1 MSKMKLLLV
10 CGPWGSGSSAL
21 TGLLANAG
29 FFAPEPYHSVPDPLT
44 PETFETDAFRLALSP
59 FVSEYDLK
67 KIGHSNDVIISLL
80 NFKKDFLDK
89 LQNKLPVDK
98 PFFMLK
104 HPTSAFF
111 LDELLEIFDIKIL
124 IVLRNY
130 RDIETTRDRR
140 GWPSCFGIE
149 GATVIYNKI
158 FYFLTNNPI
167 NFHSIRYAD
176 LITKPTQVLS
186 EISCFLD
193 ITLSHEEINRSEK
206 FILNRAT

>member
-1 MSKMKLLLV
+1 MSKMKLLII

-21 TGLLANAG
+21 TGSLANAG
-29 FFAPEPYHSVPDPLT
+29 FYAPEPYHSVPDPLT

-67 KIGHSNDVIISLL
+67 KIGHSKDVINSLL

-89 LQNKLPVDK
+89 LQNKLPLDK

-111 LDELLEIFDIKIL
+111 LDELLEIFDIKVL

-130 RDIETTRDRR
+130 RDIEATRNRR

-167 NFHSIRYAD
+167 KFHSIRYTD
-176 LITKPTQVLS
+176 LITNPAQVLS

-193 ITLSHEEINRSEK
+193 ITLSHEEMNLSEK
-206 FILNRAT
+206 FILNRTT

>member
-1 MSKMKLLLV
+1 MPKMKLLLI

-21 TGLLANAG
+21 TGFLANAG
-29 FFAPEPYHSVPDPLT
+29 FYAPEPYHSVPDPLT

-67 KIGHSNDVIISLL
+67 KIGHSHDVVNSLL

-89 LQNKLPVDK
+89 LQNKLPLDK

-124 IVLRNY
+124 IVLINY
-130 RDIETTRDRR
+130 GDIEATRNRR
-140 GWPSCFGIE
+140 DWPSCFGIE
-149 GATVIYNKI
+149 GASVIYNKI

-167 NFHSIRYAD
+167 KFHSIRYAD
-176 LITKPTQVLS
+176 LITKPAQVLS
-186 EISCFLD
+186 EISSFLD
-193 ITLSHEEINRSEK
+193 ITLSNDEMNLSEK
-206 FILNRAT
+206 FILNRTT